1 MGQAAFDETGLV
13 GVAAS
18 WTYSESGLSVTLSP
32 ELDIIAIGADSI
44 EFDTPSLRV
53 DLQRNLTCCEGL
65 SLGQVALGFTVST
78 TGFEAIAVTF
88 SHVF

>member
-1 MGQAAFDETGLV
+1 M

-18 WTYSESGLSVTLSP
+18 WAYSESGLSLTLSP
-32 ELDIIAIGADSI
+32 ELDILAIGAGSI

-53 DLQRNLTCCEGL
+53 DLHRDLTCCEGL
-65 SLGQVALGFTVST
+65 SLGQVALGFAVST
-78 TGFEAIAVTF
+78 TGFEAISVTF